1 MVKSKPSPVGVC
13 TPDECFPPLQ
23 QPGVQGHSNGHRTA
37 PPPAGENFGVLGDL
51 RL

>member
-1 MVKSKPSPVGVC
+1 MVKSKPSRMGVC
-13 TPDECFPPLQ
+13 TPDERLPPPQ
-23 QPGVQGHSNGHRTA
+23 QPRVQGHPNGHRTA